1 MHNYHHYYT
10 IRSHTAPAL
19 PNLLFYTNKHYMH
32 VFTMHNYH
40 YYYTIRSHNAP
51 ALPNLLFYMNKDY
64 LHVFT
69 MHNYHYYYTIR
80 SHNAPAL
87 PNLLFNYSV
96 VLYIFLLSAEI
107 FQGTLPRTSTDL
119 VTSWDIPR
127 SNTLYSNYSL
137 V

>member
-19 PNLLFYTNKHYMH
+19 PNLLFYTNKHYLH
-32 VFTMHNYH
+32 IFTMHNYH
-40 YYYTIRSHNAP
+40 HYYTISSHNAP
-51 ALPNLLFYMNKDY
+51 ALPNLLF
-64 LHVFT
+64 
-69 MHNYHYYYTIR
+69 NYIR
-80 SHNAPAL
+80 SHVALAL

-127 SNTLYSNYSL
+127 SNTLYSNLILSRDL
-137 V
+137 TAI